1 MPYTAN
7 SNSKICC
14 FENKKER
21 ISKHFLV
28 RRILVDSNRTRV
40 FRRIFDMP
48 YYSTDRAAH
57 ICFGSKIKQ
66 KVAFFDRQLIVQS
79 L

>member
-7 SNSKICC
+7 SNIKICC
-14 FENKKER
+14 VENKKER

-28 RRILVDSNRTRV
+28 RRILVDSDRTRV

-48 YYSTDRAAH
+48 YYSTLLTFVLAQKL
-57 ICFGSKIKQ
+57 IQ